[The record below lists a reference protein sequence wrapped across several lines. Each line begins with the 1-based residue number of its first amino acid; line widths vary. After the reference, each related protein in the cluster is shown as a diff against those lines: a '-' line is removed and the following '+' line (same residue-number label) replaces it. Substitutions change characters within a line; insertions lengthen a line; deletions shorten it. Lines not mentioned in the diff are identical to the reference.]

1 MAKVSKN
8 IYLHI
13 GLHKTASTTLQNF
26 LKNNKNVLFKFGYL
40 YPESGM
46 VYSGNHNLAWH
57 LSEDKRYRTQY
68 GSWDDL
74 HTEIAATSVDNIILS
89 SEDFEIL
96 KPPKIKLLKSELK
109 PDHVKVIV
117 YIRRQDALI
126 QSVYAQQVKG
136 GSKVKFEDFIKKAT
150 NFQSKT
156 SHRFQFD
163 IHLHPWVKQFGLENI
178 IIQPLEKSQLY
189 QEDICLDFLK
199 NIQFPVSILRQDES
213 DDFKWYCQTQTSH
226 TDELIVPQNKNESP
240 SHQALEIMRFT
251 SQVIDQKN
259 DKNNLGSERY
269 LKSILKYYQNH
280 PSEQNK
286 FNQLTRQEALNILNL
301 FEESNS
307 NVARQ
312 YLSRKDGKLFYE
324 DPKELEVT
332 QFDISEISPDQ
343 QLEIILILLH
353 DIWNKIDKIYRDVE
367 TLKSNQLNNR

>member
-1 MAKVSKN
+1 
-8 IYLHI
+8 
-13 GLHKTASTTLQNF
+13 
-26 LKNNKNVLFKFGYL
+26 
-40 YPESGM
+40 
-46 VYSGNHNLAWH
+46 
-57 LSEDKRYRTQY
+57 
-68 GSWDDL
+68 
-74 HTEIAATSVDNIILS
+74 
-89 SEDFEIL
+89 
-96 KPPKIKLLKSELK
+96 
-109 PDHVKVIV
+109 
-117 YIRRQDALI
+117 
-126 QSVYAQQVKG
+126 
-136 GSKVKFEDFIKKAT
+136 
-150 NFQSKT
+150 
-156 SHRFQFD
+156 
-163 IHLHPWVKQFGLENI
+163 
-178 IIQPLEKSQLY
+178 
-189 QEDICLDFLK
+189 
-199 NIQFPVSILRQDES
+199 
-213 DDFKWYCQTQTSH
+213 
-226 TDELIVPQNKNESP
+226 
-240 SHQALEIMRFT
+240 MRFT